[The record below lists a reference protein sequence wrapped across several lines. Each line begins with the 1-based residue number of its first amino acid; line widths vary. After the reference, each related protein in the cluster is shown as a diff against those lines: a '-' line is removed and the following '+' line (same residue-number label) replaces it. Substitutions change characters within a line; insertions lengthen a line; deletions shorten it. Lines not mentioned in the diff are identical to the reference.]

1 MIALLE
7 NWFVVDAIL
16 VLLPI
21 IYYYVFIKQKG
32 KRKKK
37 NWLVNLEFT
46 DAHPPNQWNLKAFE
60 MLYC

>member
-37 NWLVNLEFT
+37 F
-46 DAHPPNQWNLKAFE
+46 D
-60 MLYC
+60 